1 MWGEQTSACDTPAP
15 TLPSHLLSLSFL
27 SYSLPPSSWRKSER
41 KPEHS
46 GVAEMSHASFDGSK
60 KKSTDLECVVEYIDG
75 TCTTFFLPKNA
86 EGSKLYDLAFAFI
99 GLNDER
105 EYFGLRIDDKLKP
118 WVDPTKPIRKQCRV
132 SPPYRFLMR
141 VKFFSAE
148 PQKLRDEY
156 TRYLFVLQLRKQLER
171 GTLQCTDNQVA
182 AELAAFLL
190 QGEFGAYDPRQHTP
204 AFVSTIPFYPH
215 DRQTETLELA
225 ILQEYKKLR
234 SHEWTP
240 EEADRIFLDRVRF
253 LPNYGVDMHT
263 VKGKDNE
270 NYTLGLT
277 PTGILVYEDEEK
289 IGLFVWS
296 MILKLDMHG
305 KKLKLVVAEENEQAC
320 AEGQKPYALAL
331 LKQKLHLGNVISVP
345 KTSVTLVNEI
355 LDNDSH
361 VNSQKANDFGIG
373 PYLSAHLKDSHVFNA
388 CDLAR
393 TAQGRCP
400 GSSEKTRKVMEHT
413 FVFVLP
419 DVRGCKH
426 LWKSAV
432 EHHAFFRLRGIPKPP
447 SKLQQFFRLKSRFYA
462 SFRTEHQLAQENS
475 FGSSSFRRRNTSTGQ
490 SLRSDASAKALSHSN
505 GGHGV
510 SRSNSS
516 FKRVSTRRVA
526 ARPSFVNRS
535 SGRIQSPTGSQ
546 VPQPPT
552 RPVRP
557 PTVEDSRAHSP
568 INPNSS
574 FVRLH
579 VLNTLCEV
587 DSSTRQPFKIFV
599 YFIKVL

>member
-1 MWGEQTSACDTPAP
+1 MASIIRFF
-15 TLPSHLLSLSFL
+15 SRR
-27 SYSLPPSSWRKSER
+27 WRKSER

-60 KKSTDLECVVEYIDG
+60 KKSTDLESVVEYIDG

-118 WVDPTKPIRKQCRV
+118 WVDPTKPIRRQCRV

-234 SHEWTP
+234 SREWTP

-277 PTGILVYEDEEK
+277 PTGILVYEDKEK

-305 KKLKLVVAEENEQAC
+305 KKLKLVVAEENEQA
-320 AEGQKPYALAL
+320 
-331 LKQKLHLGNVISVP
+331 
-345 KTSVTLVNEI
+345 
-355 LDNDSH
+355 
-361 VNSQKANDFGIG
+361 
-373 PYLSAHLKDSHVFNA
+373 
-388 CDLAR
+388 
-393 TAQGRCP
+393 
-400 GSSEKTRKVMEHT
+400 RKVMEHT

-419 DVRGCKH
+419 DVRSCKH

-432 EHHAFFRLRGIPKPP
+432 EHHAFFRLKGIPKPP

-490 SLRSDASAKALSHSN
+490 SLRSDASAKALSRSN

-535 SGRIQSPTGSQ
+535 AGRVQSLTGSQ
-546 VPQPPT
+546 VSQPPT

-557 PTVEDSRAHSP
+557 PAVEDSRAHSP

-574 FVRLH
+574 FVEYT
-579 VLNTLCEV
+579 V
-587 DSSTRQPFKIFV
+587 
-599 YFIKVL
+599 